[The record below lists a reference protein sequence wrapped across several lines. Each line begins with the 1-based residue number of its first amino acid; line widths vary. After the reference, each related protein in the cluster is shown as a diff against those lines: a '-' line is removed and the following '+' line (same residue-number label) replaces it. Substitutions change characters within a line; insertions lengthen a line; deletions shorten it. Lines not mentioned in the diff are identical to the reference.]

1 MRIAFLLVKHP
12 PERKSPIAP
21 EVVRLLRERGAAV
34 DLLYPDESLTDL
46 ATVRVEHDLYVLKS
60 GTDRALSLAGALHAQ
75 GASILNPYPV
85 AAALRDKV
93 VATRVLQA
101 AGVPVP
107 ETWVASE
114 PRQLLPLLEGGALV
128 VKPYRGSQGRGVQV
142 VRNAAELDSVP
153 AHDALVFAQRHHAP
167 DGPDQKLYSIGG
179 RVFGVKRIW
188 PPRTYE
194 DKLGEPFAVSS
205 ELEEIAL
212 RCGRAFGVTLFG
224 VDVVMSGG
232 RAYVVDMQAFPGF
245 KGVPDAALH
254 LANEILAAASR
265 SAGAAARAAAELDR
279 EVGTATR
286 LARELGTA
294 ARLDREL
301 GTATRLAREAGALL
315 RRDRAKK
322 IEVSEKANGEVVT
335 AADREVDALIGAALA
350 AEFPDD
356 AVYSEESEDSPTR
369 LPARRVWIVDP
380 IDATSDYASGGD
392 EHCVSIGLAI
402 DGAPVLGV
410 VYNPQRDELFAGR
423 VGAGVTRNGSAV
435 TATEVATIAEA
446 RVEVSRKEWRRGLE
460 AHAAALRA
468 RPVASM
474 AYKLARVAAGISDG
488 AVSLKRRKEWGTC
501 AGVALVLAAGGRAT
515 LLDGSQPAFNRPPGT
530 PPPGLV
536 AAGARLHQA
545 LLDAVRA
552 IAPPDP

>member
-1 MRIAFLLVKHP
+1 MRDPVRIAFLLVKHP
-12 PERKSPIAP
+12 PERKSPIIP
-21 EVVRLLRERGAAV
+21 EVMHLLRERGTTV
-34 DLLYPDESLTDL
+34 DVLHPDESVTGL
-46 ATVRVEHDLYVLKS
+46 ASVRVEHDLYVLKS
-60 GTDRALSLAGALHAQ
+60 GTDRALSLSGALHAQ

-114 PRQLLPLLEGGALV
+114 PRQLSPLLEGGALV

-142 VRNAAELDSVP
+142 VRSAAELDSVP
-153 AHDALVFAQRHHAP
+153 AYDALVFAQRHHAP
-167 DGPDQKLYSIGG
+167 DGPDRKLYCIGG

-188 PPRTYE
+188 PPRSYE

-232 RAYVVDMQAFPGF
+232 RPYVVDMQAFPGF
-245 KGVPDAALH
+245 KGVPDAALQ
-254 LANEILAAASR
+254 LANEILAVARR
-265 SAGAAARAAAELDR
+265 SG
-279 EVGTATR
+279 GTPQR
-286 LARELGTA
+286 GPRQ
-294 ARLDREL
+294 LDREL
-301 GTATRLAREAGALL
+301 GRATRLALEAGAVL
-315 RRDRAKK
+315 RRRRAEK

-335 AADREVDALIGAALA
+335 AADREVDALVSADLA
-350 AEFPDD
+350 AEFPAD
-356 AVYSEESEDSPTR
+356 AVYSEESDDSPAR

-410 VYNPQRDELFAGR
+410 VYNPARDELFAGR
-423 VGAGVTRNGSAV
+423 VGVGVTRNGSAV
-435 TATEVATIAEA
+435 STTEVATLAEA
-446 RVEVSRKEWRRGLE
+446 RLEFSRKELRRGLD
-460 AHAAALRA
+460 AHAVALRA

-474 AYKLARVAAGISDG
+474 AYKLARVAAGLSDG
-488 AVSLKRRKEWGTC
+488 TFSLKRRKEWGTC

-515 LLDGSQPAFNRPPGT
+515 VLDGSVPTFNRPPGT
-530 PPPGLV
+530 PPLGLV
-536 AAGARLHQA
+536 AAGARLHQP

-552 IAPPDP
+552 IAPPER